1 MIAGGHMKSL
11 EQLRDELAEKEIFE
25 FHGCFT
31 GDCPHEKYS
40 DCAKHFWDKS
50 WGAAV
55 QAIQE
60 REKNARVLRLK
71 PRYIKKRGSKG
82 VYLFAGYDCASGS
95 SITMDDPDV
104 IYKVREVIE

>member
-1 MIAGGHMKSL
+1 VKTL
-11 EQLRDELAEKEIFE
+11 EQLRDELAEQYAATHSVFKVELFGNIVEDYRAGFN
-25 FHGCFT
+25 
-31 GDCPHEKYS
+31 
-40 DCAKHFWDKS
+40 
-50 WGAAV
+50 AAV

-104 IYKVREVIE
+104 IYKVREVIDD